1 MVRRRRRRSGGDH
14 EEHADERWLLTYAHL
29 ITLLM
34 ALFMVLFSMSVVN
47 KSKLASLK
55 ASLHNAFSPH
65 VLPGGEAIKQTGGN
79 AQIPDVKPVVRMPA
93 PAPTPSTPVTPRT
106 ASAAAAAAA
115 EDRELHRLKAEVDH
129 QAKQAGVAGKV
140 QTKVTRRGL
149 VIDILTDHLLFDSG
163 KAQIKPPGMALLD
176 RLAPLL
182 RKQSSHSVE
191 VEGHTDSQPING
203 SVYPSNWELSTAR
216 ASAVVRA
223 LISMNLSPNRL
234 TATGRAY
241 LDPSASNA
249 TEQGRARNCRVMIVL
264 PRRGS

>member
-14 EEHADERWLLTYAHL
+14 EEHADERWLLTYADL

-55 ASLHNAFSPH
+55 TSLHNAFSPH
-65 VLPGGEAIKQTGGN
+65 VLPGGESIANTGGN
-79 AQIPDVKPVVRMPA
+79 AEVRDIKPVVRIPSPA
-93 PAPTPSTPVTPRT
+93 QTPMTPR
-106 ASAAAAAAA
+106 AAAAAAK
-115 EDRELHRLKAEVDH
+115 DDSQLRQLKAEVDKE
-129 QAKQAGVAGKV
+129 AKQADVAGKV
-140 QTKVTRRGL
+140 QTKITPRGL

-163 KAQIKPPGMALLD
+163 QARIKPAGMSLLD

-182 RKQSSHSVE
+182 QKQSSRAVE
-191 VEGHTDSQPING
+191 VEGHTDSQPIRG

-249 TEQGRARNCRVMIVL
+249 TEQGRAHNRRVEIVL
-264 PRRGS
+264 PRRGA

>member
-14 EEHADERWLLTYAHL
+14 EEHADERWLLTYADL

-47 KSKLASLK
+47 KSKLESLK

-65 VLPGGEAIKQTGGN
+65 VLPGGQSIKQTGGD
-79 AQIPDVKPVVRMPA
+79 AQIRNLQPEVRLNRATSPA
-93 PAPTPSTPVTPRT
+93 TPSPR
-106 ASAAAAAAA
+106 AAAAAARD
-115 EDRELHRLKAEVDH
+115 DRQLRRLKAEVDKE
-129 QAKQAGVAGKV
+129 AKQAGVAGKV
-140 QTKVTRRGL
+140 QTKITRRGL

-163 KAQIKPPGMALLD
+163 KAQIKPAGMSLLD
-176 RLAPLL
+176 RLSPLL
-182 RKQSSHSVE
+182 RKQSSRAVE
-191 VEGHTDSQPING
+191 VEGHTDSQPIR
-203 SVYPSNWELSTAR
+203 STAYPSNWELSTAR

-223 LISMNLSPNRL
+223 LIAMNLTPDRL

-241 LDPSASNA
+241 LDPSSSNA
-249 TEQGRARNCRVMIVL
+249 TEQGRARNRRVMIVL